1 MAKCYVCNY
10 NDVANEREICP
21 VCRKMYDLPQY
32 YHENAG
38 AAQSVQGEIS
48 GAAGT
53 VRNNS
58 KMQYQIPGTRYG
70 SSEQQPAWPMQDQYN
85 ESAPAGRQNEKNQV
99 NPVLMPWINDRSG
112 TEGASRPRRSIMVG
126 GQKPYLPDVQTD
138 PYGNSIIPDGGG
150 KYNPAKT
157 GGVSSEEVSAAADTA
172 VSRGHQQQ
180 AAQNTKHTVSQSYV
194 TKGIAKNIVE
204 DVEEKRGFLHKYF
217 RALIWGYP
225 YCMIDN
231 LISFQVF
238 PDYTGQA
245 TTSSGTACDQIVVY
259 GKINKGL
266 INENNEVEIYGK
278 RASDGTICVNYIK
291 NLASGTRIKPTGI
304 IPATIIRAITAG
316 IFILFAL
323 VALAL

>member
-10 NDVANEREICP
+10 NDVADEGEICP
-21 VCRKMYDLPQY
+21 ICRQMYNLPQY
-32 YHENAG
+32 FHENMEPG
-38 AAQSVQGEIS
+38 QFVQGATS
-48 GAAGT
+48 SRAGT
-53 VRNNS
+53 NRNIS
-58 KMQYQIPGTRYG
+58 EVQYQIPGTRYG
-70 SSEQQPAWPMQDQYN
+70 SSENQSAWLVQNQYN
-85 ESAPAGRQNEKNQV
+85 ESTSAARQNEKIQV
-99 NPVLMPWINDRSG
+99 NPVLMPWINDSSEAEE
-112 TEGASRPRRSIMVG
+112 TSRPRRGIMVG
-126 GQKPYLPDVQTD
+126 GQRPYLPDVQTD
-138 PYGNSIIPDGGG
+138 PYGNSIVPDGGQ
-150 KYNPAKT
+150 KFNPAKT
-157 GGVSSEEVSAAADTA
+157 GGFSSEEVSAAADSA
-172 VSRGHQQQ
+172 VSMRHQQQ
-180 AAQNTKHTVSQSYV
+180 AAQNKKHTAAQSYV

-217 RALIWGYP
+217 RALIGGYP

-266 INENNEVEIYGK
+266 IYENNEVEIYGK
-278 RASDGTICVNYIK
+278 RASDGTIHVNYIK
-291 NLASGTRIKPTGI
+291 NLASGTKIKPTGVI
-304 IPATIIRAITAG
+304 SAATIRAITAG